1 MSSILCVGL
10 VCIDKFLV
18 VKSYPEEDSDQP
30 ALEVYKSR
38 GGNANNNCTVLCQIL
53 DPIQDKVT
61 FLGVFPNDAT
71 DTQFVLDDF
80 DKHGITISQHCQF
93 RPGSIWP
100 GTRLSNEI
108 GINVLVF

>member
-18 VKSYPEEDSDQP
+18 VKSYPDEDSDQQ

-53 DPIQDKVT
+53 DPMQYKVT
-61 FLGVFPNDAT
+61 FLGVFPNDDIDT
-71 DTQFVLDDF
+71 DFILDDF
-80 DKHGITISQHCQF
+80 DKHGIIVSQHCLF
-93 RPGSIWP
+93 RNGSTWP
-100 GTRLSNEI
+100 G
-108 GINVLVF
+108 V